1 MSFRVVRASKFRHVF
16 GKEFKKQDVRTP
28 TPTPPK
34 KTPTPSTVALA
45 VVNAGCKG
53 SLSPINDAVDDA
65 L

>member
-28 TPTPPK
+28 APTPPK
-34 KTPTPSTVALA
+34 K
-45 VVNAGCKG
+45 NANTLNGRPGSGQCWLQRV
-53 SLSPINDAVDDA
+53 SLSPKMV